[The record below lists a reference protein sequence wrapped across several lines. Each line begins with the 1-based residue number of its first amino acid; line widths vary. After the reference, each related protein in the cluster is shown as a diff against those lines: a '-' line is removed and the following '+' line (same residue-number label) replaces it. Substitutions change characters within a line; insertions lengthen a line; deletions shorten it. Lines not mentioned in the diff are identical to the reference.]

1 MTRVAWSRICCPVV
15 VMTMPLPWRSNK
27 VAPSSF
33 SRSSNLS
40 AQRRLSD
47 VELIRGFAQASQ
59 FGNVNQS
66 FQLTDVHVPH
76 PSG

>member
-1 MTRVAWSRICCPVV
+1 MVENLLPSRCDDHASAVAVEQGGAEFF
-15 VMTMPLPWRSNK
+15 LEE
-27 VAPSSF
+27 
-33 SRSSNLS
+33 SNLS

-47 VELIRGFAQASQ
+47 VESIRGFAQASQ